1 MAPVRTPPG
10 WPHLA
15 LLLSVLLL
23 SACRSSAQSP
33 PASEAHP
40 RPLPLKPPFC
50 GAWGPGPEGSLFS
63 HPAGVTGD
71 DAGFVYV
78 ADTGR
83 NRVLKFNSA
92 GPLVATWEMAGDG
105 SRLSRPAGLAT
116 DDAGHVFV
124 ADTGNHRI
132 IKFNTAGTPLAT
144 WGAPGGEDGQF
155 NGPTAVVADAAGNLY
170 VTDTKNHRVQNLSPA
185 G

>member
-23 SACRSSAQSP
+23 SACRSSALSP
-33 PASEAHP
+33 PASEVQP
-40 RPLPLKPPFC
+40 RPATLKATFVT
-50 GAWGPGPEGSLFS
+50 AWG
-63 HPAGVTGD
+63 GV
-71 DAGFVYV
+71 GFPSV
-78 ADTGR
+78 ADTER

-92 GPLVATWEMAGDG
+92 GPLVATWETAGDG

-124 ADTGNHRI
+124 GDTGNPRI

-144 WGAPGGEDGQF
+144 WGAPGGEH
-155 NGPTAVVADAAGNLY
+155 GPFTSPAAVVA
-170 VTDTKNHRVQNLSPA
+170 VPA
-185 G
+185 